1 MKKNYQKPTLQL
13 VQLQQQTQ
21 VLAGSYGDGDK
32 IAPGEPNLPAA
43 APAYRG
49 QWDDDGWDK
58 GEE

>member
-1 MKKNYQKPTLQL
+1 MKKNYQEPTLQV

-21 VLAGSYGDGDK
+21 LLQASDVDVIS
-32 IAPGEPNLPAA
+32 PGEPNLPAG

-49 QWDDDGWDK
+49 QWDDIGWDK